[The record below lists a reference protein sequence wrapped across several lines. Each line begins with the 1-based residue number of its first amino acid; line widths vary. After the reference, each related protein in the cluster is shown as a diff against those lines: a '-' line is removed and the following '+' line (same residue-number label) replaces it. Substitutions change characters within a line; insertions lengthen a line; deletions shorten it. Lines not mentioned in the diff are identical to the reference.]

1 MDGRHDYANKA
12 DLAPFATNAIQDAL
26 ELRRV
31 REISARHW
39 RPIEALAAVAGIA
52 AAVSR
57 LL

>member
-31 REISARHW
+31 REINARDR
-39 RPIEALAAVAGIA
+39 RPIEVLAAEAGIA